1 VKYLPCK
8 NIKKILNHV
17 WWCTPVIPAFGRLRQ
32 EDHEFKASLGHIA
45 RLCLKKKD
53 KKKSQFMV
61 LPYEVRVCELAS
73 FLLPLSLPP
82 SLSLCR
88 SG

>member
-1 VKYLPCK
+1 VVEPPPNKYDALNSSPNTTKKKKNSVKYLPCK

-53 KKKSQFMV
+53 KK
-61 LPYEVRVCELAS
+61 
-73 FLLPLSLPP
+73 
-82 SLSLCR
+82 
-88 SG
+88 

>member
-53 KKKSQFMV
+53 KK
-61 LPYEVRVCELAS
+61 
-73 FLLPLSLPP
+73 
-82 SLSLCR
+82 
-88 SG
+88 